1 MAGRIHRF
9 APIRLAE
16 TFDFQAIKYVK
27 LFPKSVY
34 HTLENEGSLH
44 WQIFQ
49 PQNKYRIEI
58 WQMECIQMWPRQAVY
73 FMWKLGSCH
82 SSHSTFERGTYTTIM
97 IRTTLLS
104 EFDTLPDWS
113 FLLESTMSLFFAPVL
128 WTASMSPHT
137 ELPISNLLPKWTVLK
152 TQFAVEFT
160 IDSNIRI
167 WLERE
172 FSVVNSMVPTFMVY
186 RVINCDSFGWSSSQL
201 GIVGNFFTV
210 SKRFMFSLISQWF
223 WCA

>member
-1 MAGRIHRF
+1 MSILNR
-9 APIRLAE
+9 
-16 TFDFQAIKYVK
+16 
-27 LFPKSVY
+27 
-34 HTLENEGSLH
+34 
-44 WQIFQ
+44 
-49 PQNKYRIEI
+49 YRIEI
-58 WQMECIQMWPRQAVY
+58 WQMLWIQSDQTSTIVRVTIGQLSIVT
-73 FMWKLGSCH
+73 L
-82 SSHSTFERGTYTTIM
+82 TFERGTYTTIM

-104 EFDTLPDWS
+104 EFDTLLDWS

>member
-16 TFDFQAIKYVK
+16 IFDFQAIKYVK

-58 WQMECIQMWPRQAVY
+58 WQMLWIQSDQTSTIVRVTIGQLSIVT
-73 FMWKLGSCH
+73 L
-82 SSHSTFERGTYTTIM
+82 TFERGTYTTIM

-104 EFDTLPDWS
+104 EFDTLLDWS